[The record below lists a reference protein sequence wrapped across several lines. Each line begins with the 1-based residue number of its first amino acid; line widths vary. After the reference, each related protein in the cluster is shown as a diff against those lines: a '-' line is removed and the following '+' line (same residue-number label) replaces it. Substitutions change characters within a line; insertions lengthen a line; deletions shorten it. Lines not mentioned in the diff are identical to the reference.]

1 LEAEALALVL
11 DRVGVA
17 ARGGS
22 GCATRE
28 MKIPPAM
35 KAIGSKPEEA
45 RALILFTLGVG
56 AKVSEMEM
64 AAERVEGAVHRLEE
78 TMPR

>member
-1 LEAEALALVL
+1 LGL

-22 GCATRE
+22 GCVTRE

-35 KAIGSKPEEA
+35 KAIGAKPEEA

-56 AKVSEMEM
+56 TKASEMVA
-64 AAERVEGAVHRLEE
+64 AAERVSLATKRL
-78 TMPR
+78 TSALL